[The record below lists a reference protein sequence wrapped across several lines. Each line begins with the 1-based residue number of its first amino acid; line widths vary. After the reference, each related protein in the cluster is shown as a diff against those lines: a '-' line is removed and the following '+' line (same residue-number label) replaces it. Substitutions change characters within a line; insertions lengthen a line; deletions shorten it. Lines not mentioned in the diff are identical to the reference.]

1 MEFYNKGKDFF
12 TRVEYTSP
20 KFLKYDKFKSCIS
33 DIINNNRKVLVY
45 GDYDPDGLYCALQW
59 KEFFHL
65 VRHDNYQIFKYVNRT
80 HALDIKAKQKA
91 IFERFDY
98 IIINDAASGDME
110 AIETLV
116 SFGVKVILIDH
127 HQTKYCYDDYPE
139 NAVIINSVLENRESK
154 DSNLTVSAGALVFM
168 LLYKVL
174 DDYRIPGIHLSA
186 YALASLYADSI
197 DMSSE
202 YNRGIYFMATSLD
215 EQSLPLE
222 IACFL
227 NNYMK
232 FCRRFVE
239 FHMIPKINSAF
250 RSEDFGVLNA
260 CFLTEKRVSRSRLL
274 ELVDYLA
281 ALHKTS
287 AEMVGTASDIVYHE
301 VLDNFVLANLN
312 SVNMHINIR
321 DNKLNNY
328 TGLIANKLGERY
340 KKSVV
345 VYCGID
351 GNIKGSFRDLYGRN
365 YLSIFQQFTNA
376 EGHNAA
382 FGINMKMMD
391 IHDFIKHL
399 KIVDSRFNVQA
410 NTNEPIIMRGYQI
423 PPDVYAL
430 QDMAIY
436 NEFAG
441 NQSPLAL
448 IEVARRGDMH
458 ERPSG
463 YGGYIYTW
471 GDRTIHCR
479 KRTPVGTKLMI
490 RPTIG
495 KTLKMYAI

>member
-20 KFLKYDKFKSCIS
+20 KFLRYEEFKEAIS
-33 DIINNNRKVLVY
+33 DILNNNKRVLVY
-45 GDYDPDGLYCALQW
+45 GDYDPDGMYCALQW

-65 VRHDNYQIFKYVNRT
+65 VRHKNYEIFKYRNRT

-91 IFERFDY
+91 VFERFDY
-98 IIINDAASGDME
+98 IIINDAASSDME

-127 HQTKYCYDDYPE
+127 HQTKYSYKDYPQGSI
-139 NAVIINSVLENRESK
+139 VINSVLENKENK

-174 DDYRIPGIHLSA
+174 EDYRIPCYHLSA

-197 DMSSE
+197 DMSNE
-202 YNRGIYFMATSLD
+202 YNRGIYFMAMDLT
-215 EQSLPLE
+215 EQTLPPE
-222 IACFL
+222 ISCFL

-232 FCRRFVE
+232 FCRRFIE

-250 RSEDFGVLNA
+250 RGERFELLNK
-260 CFLTEKRVSRSRLL
+260 CFLTERRVSRTELI
-274 ELVDYLA
+274 ELVAHLTN
-281 ALHKTS
+281 LHKAS
-287 AEMVGTASDIVYHE
+287 ADMVSTASDIVYHE
-301 VLDNFVLANLN
+301 VLENFVVANLN
-312 SVNMHINIR
+312 SVNMHIDIR
-321 DNKLNNY
+321 ENKLNNY

-345 VYCGID
+345 VYCGIN
-351 GNIKGSFRDLYGRN
+351 GNVKGSFRDLYGRN
-365 YLSIFQQFTNA
+365 YLNIFQQFTNA

-391 IHDFIKHL
+391 IHDFLNHL
-399 KIVDSRFNVQA
+399 KIVDSKFNVQA
-410 NTNEPIIMRGYQI
+410 NTNEPIVISGYNA
-423 PPDVYAL
+423 PPDIYTL
-430 QDMAIY
+430 QDMALY

-441 NQSPLAL
+441 SKTPLAL
-448 IEVARRGDMH
+448 IEIVRRADMH

-463 YGGYIYTW
+463 YGGYIYSW
-471 GDRTIHCR
+471 GDRTVHCR